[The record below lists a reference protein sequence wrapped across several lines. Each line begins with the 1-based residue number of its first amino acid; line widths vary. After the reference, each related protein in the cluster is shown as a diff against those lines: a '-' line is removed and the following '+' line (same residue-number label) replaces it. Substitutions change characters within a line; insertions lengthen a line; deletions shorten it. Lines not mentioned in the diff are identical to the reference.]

1 MKSNPIVCTIKA
13 QIQAMTHWKMTIFTA
28 HGPPSSLLIEAIAA
42 TQGVYNKQNIKSDNA
57 PRGVSIVIK
66 DSVPL
71 NNTESVETT
80 LSLAINPAM
89 SDVEI
94 LQSPKPKGLKIGAM
108 NPATIARILSCEL
121 ETKSNL
127 KLKLCKNQMTIEAIK
142 IISKALCKK
151 SLAFSHNNWKVVFAL
166 GIR

>member
-80 LSLAINPAM
+80 LSLAINPHPV
-89 SDVEI
+89 DEKTDFRFDIFNCFVYI
-94 LQSPKPKGLKIGAM
+94 IVHNKKQS
-108 NPATIARILSCEL
+108 
-121 ETKSNL
+121 
-127 KLKLCKNQMTIEAIK
+127 
-142 IISKALCKK
+142 
-151 SLAFSHNNWKVVFAL
+151 
-166 GIR
+166 

>member
-1 MKSNPIVCTIKA
+1 
-13 QIQAMTHWKMTIFTA
+13 MTHWNTTIFIA
-28 HGPPSSLLIEAIAA
+28 HGPPNSLLIEAIAA

-57 PRGVSIVIK
+57 PRGVRIVIK

-80 LSLAINPAM
+80 LSFAINPAM

-94 LQSPKPKGLKIGAM
+94 LQSPKPKGLKIGAI
-108 NPATIARILSCEL
+108 NPATMASILSCEL

-127 KLKLCKNQMTIEAIK
+127 RLKLCKNQMTIEAIK
-142 IISKALCKK
+142 IIPNALCKK
-151 SLAFSHNNWKVVFAL
+151 SLAFSHNNWKVVLAL